1 MRPLLQAISEP
12 RIQPEGHIEE
22 LSTSVDGDEYSPIPP
37 APDSGY
43 FSGEDTIIPVRYE
56 DTN

>member
-1 MRPLLQAISEP
+1 M
-12 RIQPEGHIEE
+12 QPEGHIEE

-43 FSGEDTIIPVRYE
+43 FSGEDTIIPIRYE
-56 DTN
+56 DTNKHLELY